1 MSQEEKLKIFK
12 QSMNSKEQIWTEEIK
27 AKNSIF
33 SVNFREVWHYRDLL
47 FMLVKKDYVTF
58 YKQTIL
64 GPIWFFVQ
72 PILTTLI
79 YVLLFGQIAKLST
92 GGVPQIAFY
101 LSGITIWNYFS
112 ETLTK
117 TSTVFK
123 DNAAVMGK
131 VYFPRLIM
139 PLSIVVSGLMKFAIQ
154 FGLFICV
161 VLYFTFVK
169 QQIQPNLWIIA
180 TPLLI
185 ILMASFSLGLG
196 MIFSSLTT
204 KYKDL
209 VFLLTFGIQLFM
221 YATPVVYM
229 TESIPVSYKWIIEVN
244 PLTAIF
250 ECFRYGFLGTG
261 TFNPFSLVYSTV
273 ITLVILIIGVVIFN
287 KVEKS
292 FMDTV

>member
-1 MSQEEKLKIFK
+1 MS
-12 QSMNSKEQIWTEEIK
+12 EQQWTEEIK
-27 AKNSIF
+27 SHDSLFSI
-33 SVNFREVWHYRDLL
+33 NIKEVWSYRDLL
-47 FMLVKKDYVTF
+47 MMLVKKEYITF

-92 GGVPQIAFY
+92 DGSPQIAFY
-101 LSGITIWNYFS
+101 LSGITLWNYFS
-112 ETLTK
+112 ECFTK
-117 TSTVFK
+117 TSSVFK

-154 FGLFICV
+154 FGLFISV
-161 VLYFTFVK
+161 ILYFTLVK
-169 QQIQPNLWIIA
+169 ESINPNAWVLI
-180 TPLLI
+180 TPLLLL
-185 ILMASFSLGLG
+185 LMASFSLGMG
-196 MIFSSLTT
+196 MIFSALTT

-209 VFLLTFGIQLFM
+209 VFLLTFGIQLLM
-221 YATPVVYM
+221 YATPVVYSIA
-229 TESIPVSYKWIIEVN
+229 SIPEKYKWILIAN
-244 PLTAIF
+244 PLTGIF
-250 ECFRYGFLGTG
+250 ECFRYGFLGSG
-261 TFNPFSLVYSTV
+261 SFDPSSLIMSAGI
-273 ITLVILIIGVVIFN
+273 ITIILIIGVVIFN

>member
-1 MSQEEKLKIFK
+1 MNDTSEIQEWE
-12 QSMNSKEQIWTEEIK
+12 SEIK
-27 AKNSIF
+27 SEDSLFSI
-33 SVNFREVWHYRDLL
+33 NFKEIWQYRDLL
-47 FMLVKKDYVTF
+47 LMLVKRDYITF

-92 GGVPQIAFY
+92 NGTPQIAFY

-112 ETLTK
+112 DTLMK
-117 TSTVFK
+117 TSNVFLSS
-123 DNAAVMGK
+123 AHIMGK

-154 FGLFICV
+154 FGFFITV
-161 VLYFTFVK
+161 VLYYTFVEGS
-169 QQIQPNLWIIA
+169 IHPNSWI
-180 TPLLI
+180 LLSPI
-185 ILMASFSLGLG
+185 LILLMAALSLGLG

-209 VFLLTFGIQLFM
+209 GFLLAFGIQLFM
-221 YATPVVYM
+221 YATPVVY
-229 TESIPVSYKWIIEVN
+229 TISSIPERFRWIININ
-244 PLTAIF
+244 PLTSIF
-250 ECFRYGFLGTG
+250 ECFRYAYLGKGHFEPTSLLTSTG
-261 TFNPFSLVYSTV
+261 IIAIILV
-273 ITLVILIIGVVIFN
+273 LGVVIFN